1 MSKSPLRRVL
11 CQDRGQ
17 LDCGEGGG
25 AGGDGGSEWGG
36 AVDYS
41 REKTRGNS

>member
-17 LDCGEGGG
+17 LDEGGRRPVRGG
-25 AGGDGGSEWGG
+25 AGDN
-36 AVDYS
+36 S